1 MYKVCCVREKAHV
14 KVMALPC
21 VREKAHDKPM
31 TLPLCQKRTQ
41 HTKRHMA
48 EHTKKPSLP
57 AEVRRKKLLLCRVL
71 KKADSE
77 A

>member
-1 MYKVCCVREKAHV
+1 
-14 KVMALPC
+14 
-21 VREKAHDKPM
+21 
-31 TLPLCQKRTQ
+31 
-41 HTKRHMA
+41 MA